1 VPGICEILYA
11 ADAGLASQLVFFLV
25 IVLVLEIVG
34 RFCETPSTAA
44 SDTDALQFEQ
54 EQEQEHDYDWKRSR
68 AGKDY
73 RDTWRK

>member
-34 RFCETPSTAA
+34 RFCETPSAAA
-44 SDTDALQFEQ
+44 SDTDVLQF
-54 EQEQEHDYDWKRSR
+54 EQEHDYDWKRRR